1 MIWAPK
7 GRTSQWRNRLREVH
21 VTSVAGFV
29 LGTDPDTAEE
39 TKWWRRSLRRGGA
52 PGGQAVLPP
61 SYGLEYG
68 ADVLLLRRADGSVAA
83 AFSAR
88 GVAPSE
94 VVRTAE
100 EDYRRNGERSA

>member
-1 MIWAPK
+1 VVVEK
-7 GRTSQWRNRLREVH
+7 L
-21 VTSVAGFV
+21 
-29 LGTDPDTAEE
+29 TAEE
-39 TKWWRRSLRRGGA
+39 AHREGKLS
-52 PGGQAVLPP
+52 LPP

-68 ADVLLLRRADGSVAA
+68 ADVLLLRRADGSAA

>member
-1 MIWAPK
+1 M
-7 GRTSQWRNRLREVH
+7 
-21 VTSVAGFV
+21 VAEK
-29 LGTDPDTAEE
+29 LTAEE
-39 TKWWRRSLRRGGA
+39 AYREGKL
-52 PGGQAVLPP
+52 PLPP

-88 GVAPSE
+88 GVGPSE

>member
-1 MIWAPK
+1 MVAQK
-7 GRTSQWRNRLREVH
+7 LTAKEAHREGKL
-21 VTSVAGFV
+21 S
-29 LGTDPDTAEE
+29 
-39 TKWWRRSLRRGGA
+39 
-52 PGGQAVLPP
+52 LPP

-68 ADVLLLRRADGSVAA
+68 SDVMLLRRADGSVAA